1 MAIISYDYFSTKLNN
16 YIQHDDD
23 FFYTLVETALRYP
36 MRYTGIFRATN
47 APTKIIQNVTQSNEI
62 KFGYFLEDIVTEY
75 IAQMGYTNLDK
86 TIGTGPDG
94 NNLEADQ
101 VFEQN
106 NTVYLIEQKIRDDHD
121 STKKRGQYENF
132 KKKYDLL
139 QSLNPTKKIIA
150 VMWFIDGNITKNK
163 NYYLQMVKSDNAN
176 NIDKHILYGGEL
188 FEKIFNRIDV
198 WDEICQHL
206 TQNKSQ
212 RSRDTLSVPDFDN
225 SPEILNVLHQIKKT
239 KPKLIEKLFS
249 TDPIYVQLRRELFP
263 DDINT
268 RRLRGIPTD

>member
-1 MAIISYDYFSTKLNN
+1 MSVISYEYFSDKLNT
-16 YIQHDDD
+16 YIQHDAD
-23 FFYTLVETALRYP
+23 FYYTLTETILKYP
-36 MRYTGIFRATN
+36 TRFIGIFRATN

-75 IAQMGYTNLDK
+75 IAKMGYTNLDK

-101 VFEQN
+101 VFTLG
-106 NTVYLIEQKIRDDHD
+106 NTIYLIEQKIRDDHD

-139 QSLNPTKKIIA
+139 QSENPTKTVIA
-150 VMWFIDGNITKNK
+150 TMWFIDSNITKNK
-163 NYYLQMVKSDNAN
+163 NYYTEMVAQDAN
-176 NIDKHILYGGEL
+176 NNITKHILYGGEL
-188 FEKIFNRIDV
+188 FDTVFNRPDV
-198 WDEICQHL
+198 WNEICDHL
-206 TQNKSQ
+206 TLNKTQ
-212 RSRDTLSVPDFDN
+212 RSRDTLSVPDFDT
-225 SPEILNVLHQIKKT
+225 SPEILNILRQIKIN

-249 TDPIYVQLRRELFP
+249 DDDAYTQLRRELFP

-268 RRLRGIPTD
+268 RRLRNIPVD

>member
-1 MAIISYDYFSTKLNN
+1 MSVISYDYFSDKLNT
-16 YIQHDDD
+16 YIQHDAD
-23 FFYTLVETALRYP
+23 FYYTLTETILKYP
-36 MRYTGIFRATN
+36 TRFIGIFRATN

-75 IAQMGYTNLDK
+75 IAKMGYTNLDK

-101 VFEQN
+101 VFTLG
-106 NTVYLIEQKIRDDHD
+106 NTIYLIEQKIRDDHD

-139 QSLNPTKKIIA
+139 QSENPTKTVIA
-150 VMWFIDGNITKNK
+150 TMWFIDSNITKNK
-163 NYYLQMVKSDNAN
+163 NYYTEMVAQDAN
-176 NIDKHILYGGEL
+176 NNITKHILYGGEL
-188 FEKIFNRIDV
+188 FDTVFNRPDV
-198 WDEICQHL
+198 WNEICDHL
-206 TQNKSQ
+206 TLNKTQ
-212 RSRDTLSVPDFDN
+212 RSRDTLSVPDFDT
-225 SPEILNVLHQIKKT
+225 SPEILNILRQIKIN

-249 TDPIYVQLRRELFP
+249 DDDAYTQLRRELFP

-268 RRLRGIPTD
+268 RRLRNIPVD